1 MISPPNDWSDIT
13 KPFHTTDLNAVT
25 QMITNVQPE
34 QLAALHDAYRTGT
47 AKVFYNA
54 LNHTQQTEYAI
65 DAEMLEFV
73 AKCIE
78 RKLWQIEGLPRTE
91 VHEEK
96 QRPED
101 YAERSTD
108 DKNEINEQIQEI
120 ELEKYGALSVMPT
133 NGVRNMRLPSH
144 M

>member
-1 MISPPNDWSDIT
+1 
-13 KPFHTTDLNAVT
+13 
-25 QMITNVQPE
+25 
-34 QLAALHDAYRTGT
+34 
-47 AKVFYNA
+47 
-54 LNHTQQTEYAI
+54 
-65 DAEMLEFV
+65 MLEFV

-78 RKLWQIEGLPRTE
+78 RKLWQIEACRTE

-96 QRPED
+96 RRPED

-120 ELEKYGALSVMPT
+120 ELENMSIERDAYQW
-133 NGVRNMRLPSH
+133 VRNMRLPSH